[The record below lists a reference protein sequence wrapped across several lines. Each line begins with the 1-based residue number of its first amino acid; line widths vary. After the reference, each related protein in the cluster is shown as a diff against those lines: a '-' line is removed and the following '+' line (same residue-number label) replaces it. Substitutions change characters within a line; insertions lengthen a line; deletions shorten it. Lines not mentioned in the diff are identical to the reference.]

1 MAQKRRSFVAVF
13 PAGSSG
19 REDLRPPAAKV
30 MKLPWKPPGRF
41 PLFFDILFNVVVNNE
56 HRADNNY
63 HRDTHKY
70 RRARQFLV
78 IKRRER
84 IIHEML
90 QHIERIIRIISG
102 QQVNL
107 AEYLERVDDA
117 HQRDE
122 QNTRR
127 EIPELNPGEYLP
139 A

>member
-30 MKLPWKPPGRF
+30 MKLLWKPPLRF

-90 QHIERIIRIISG
+90 QHIERIRMSLIDTLNSTKDCEVTSNVCICRYS
-102 QQVNL
+102 
-107 AEYLERVDDA
+107 
-117 HQRDE
+117 E
-122 QNTRR
+122 QWHCR
-127 EIPELNPGEYLP
+127 Y
-139 A
+139 